1 LSKVIA
7 KSLSILSI
15 VSLLGTPSAAF
26 AETITGGATIFN
38 ENAHVNN
45 LEEKNDSEVQK
56 QEDQPEMKSEN
67 LEVGSWQSVVFGE
80 STNANRFSV
89 EPLENGVRLSST
101 QNGGKF
107 QASGSDGLTYY
118 YQQVPKDVN
127 FRLSAQIDVESW
139 TYTNGQEGFA
149 VMLRDSVPAE
159 NSFGRAFFSNSFSI
173 LGSRIQY
180 TWNAENQE
188 VTNGNGTNYTMR
200 LGLGSRTITGV
211 PTGQPELAPP
221 TGSVS
226 TTTTT
231 FETSAGE
238 KGKESGSYNIMGN
251 GNGNLFPATDD
262 LTTFRLEMKK
272 TNTGLEAYYYD
283 LETGEELASEIM
295 YDWEKLYQS
304 ESDQVYLGFAAARN
318 MTIKVTD
325 IDLTYTDPATD
336 PPAKE
341 RPNRVIEPV
350 YTVTSREQTGSS
362 SHELRFRANAD
373 GLLNIKTAD
382 GALLDGAEAISVT
395 ANREV
400 SFETSLIP
408 GENNFIFAFTPDP
421 NFPPEDYTVM
431 ADYDT
436 REIKHSVHF
445 AAPRYMTVYV
455 TPEGQDS
462 GTGSRQ
468 NPLSLRQALRYAI
481 SGQTI
486 VLAGGTYLMDEGLMI
501 ASGVDGTNEN
511 PIKLI
516 ADNRENKR
524 PVLDFNGRGSGLT
537 HWGNHWIMRGFDV
550 TNTAPMRQGLQVSGS
565 ENWIEDIHAY
575 RNGNTGIQISGRS
588 ADPFEEW
595 PANNMV
601 KNCTS
606 FENADPGFEDADG
619 FAAKLTVGEGN
630 VFDGCIAYH
639 NADDGWDLF
648 ARNENGPIGKVVI
661 KNSVAY
667 RNGWVPGKE
676 GTGNGNGFK
685 MGGSSMPGAHEL
697 INSLA
702 FENLAKG
709 IDSNSGTNIFVKSS
723 SSFNNQSYNVA
734 FYTSSAPQTDFNAEG
749 VLSFRTEDLGVRE
762 QIRPINQD
770 ETQIYGP
777 LNYYWNEN
785 VQISENS
792 LGYQLKEDW
801 FVSLSAGEK
810 TRAESEPITRYE
822 NGSINVHGL
831 MQVKEEYRSETVN
844 EQTLHRTVG
853 ANFDGQT
860 SPSSEYPEFELA
872 EERGP
877 VQTRPTQENNP
888 IHIIAAN
895 GQEEQAEENIVENGS
910 LRFGVAV
917 FTPYAEHGEA
927 ITGDARYTPM
937 DWQIKNTNQ
946 KGTFDTTPPT
956 AETKA
961 PTAGAYALEVSYKM
975 EVYDGQNWQVAE
987 ETILQE
993 REIRVQEENK
1003 ESAPTPE
1010 PAPDDAADDPNNQ
1023 ENNEHPEKE
1032 PKPTNNDRT
1041 ALPKTNAVRSTML
1054 PVLGIGCLVLFAGY
1068 IYKKKTK

>member
-1 LSKVIA
+1 MIA
-7 KSLSILSI
+7 KSLSILSV
-15 VSLLGTPSAAF
+15 VSLLGTPTAAL
-26 AETITGGATIFN
+26 AETITGGPSIFT

-45 LEEKNDSEVQK
+45 EGNNNDPESQNQEAHLPKAEAEDLEI
-56 QEDQPEMKSEN
+56 
-67 LEVGSWQSVVFGE
+67 GTWQSVVFGE

-89 EPLENGVRLSST
+89 EPLEEGVRLSST

-118 YQQVPKDVN
+118 YQQVPKEVN
-127 FRLSAQIDVESW
+127 FRLRATVDVESW

-149 VMLRDSVPAE
+149 VMLRDSVPAD
-159 NSFGRAFFSNSFSI
+159 NRFGSAFFSNSFSI

-180 TWNAENQE
+180 TWNANNME

-200 LGLGSRTITGV
+200 LGLGTRTITGV
-211 PTGQPELAPP
+211 PQGQPELAPP

-226 TTTTT
+226 TVTST

-238 KGKESGSYNIMGN
+238 QGKEAGSYNIMGN
-251 GNGNLFPATDD
+251 GSGNLFPATDD
-262 LTTFRLEMKK
+262 LTTFHLEMKK

-283 LETGEELASEIM
+283 PKTGEELASEIM
-295 YDWEKLYQS
+295 YDWEKLYG
-304 ESDQVYLGFAAARN
+304 SDSDHVYLGFAAARN

-350 YTVTSREQTGSS
+350 YTVTSREQTGSAA
-362 SHELRFRANAD
+362 HELRFRANAD
-373 GLLNIKTAD
+373 GLLTIKTAA
-382 GALLDGAEAISVT
+382 GTLLDGAEAINVS
-395 ANREV
+395 ANREAV
-400 SFETSLIP
+400 FTTTLTP
-408 GENNFIFAFTPDP
+408 GENDFIFSFTPDP

-436 REIKHSVHF
+436 REIKHSVHY
-445 AAPRYMTVYV
+445 APPSYMTVYV
-455 TPEGQDS
+455 TPEGKDS

-481 SGQTI
+481 AGQTI
-486 VLAGGTYLMDEGLMI
+486 VLAGGDYLMDEGLLI
-501 ASGVDGTNEN
+501 SSGIDGTKEK

-516 ADNRENKR
+516 ADNNQTER
-524 PVLDFNGRGSGLT
+524 PVLNFNGRGSGLT
-537 HWGNHWIMRGFDV
+537 HWGNHWVMRGFDV
-550 TNTAPMRQGLQVSGS
+550 TNTAPMRQGLQISGS
-565 ENWIEDIHAY
+565 DNWIEDIYAY

-709 IDSNSGTNIFVKSS
+709 IDSNSGTNISVTSS

-734 FYTSSAPQTDFNAEG
+734 FYTSSAPQTDFHAAG

-762 QIRPINQD
+762 QIRPVNQE

-777 LNYYWNEN
+777 LNYYWNE
-785 VQISENS
+785 QTRISENS
-792 LGYQLKEDW
+792 LGQQVQKEW
-801 FVSLSAGEK
+801 FVSLVSEDAE
-810 TRAESEPITRYE
+810 TERAAREPVTRYE

-831 MQVKEEYRSETVN
+831 MQVKEEFRGETADKV
-844 EQTLHRTVG
+844 HPTVG
-853 ANFDGQT
+853 AVFNENT
-860 SPSSEYPEFELA
+860 SPSSDYPIFELA
-872 EERGP
+872 NEREP
-877 VQTRPTQENNP
+877 IQIRPTQENNP
-888 IHIIAAN
+888 IRILEAS
-895 GQEEQAEENIVENGS
+895 GKEEQAENHIIENGS
-910 LRFGVAV
+910 VRFGVNV
-917 FTPYAEHGEA
+917 FAPYEEYEEPVA
-927 ITGDARYTPM
+927 GDTRYTPM
-937 DWQIKNTNQ
+937 TWEIKGTDL
-946 KGTFDTTPPT
+946 KGTFEAAPPT
-956 AETKA
+956 AEITA
-961 PTAGAYALEVSYKM
+961 PKTGTYAIEVRYQK
-975 EVYDGQNWQVAE
+975 ERYDGANWQTAE
-987 ETILQE
+987 ENILQE
-993 REIRVQEENK
+993 REIRVQEETK
-1003 ESAPTPE
+1003 ESENPPV
-1010 PAPDDAADDPNNQ
+1010 PAPDPDPEPEETAAPN
-1023 ENNEHPEKE
+1023 ETESK
-1032 PKPTNNDRT
+1032 TSADF
-1041 ALPKTNAVRSTML
+1041 PKTNAVRSTML
-1054 PVLGIGCLVLFAGY
+1054 PLLGIGCLTVAAGY
-1068 IYKKKTK
+1068 IIKKKRK